1 VVART
6 LMLALIAL
14 LVAPLAMAQG
24 VPALVDAAK
33 SGNVQLVRRLIDGR
47 TDVNVAEADGT
58 TALHWAVR
66 GDHNAA
72 VTLLLRAGASATAS
86 NRYGITPLSLAAL
99 NGNVAVI
106 EALLSAGAD
115 PNTTLPEGET
125 VLMTAAR
132 SGNSEAVRLLL
143 GSGADVNAREQWQ
156 EQTALM
162 WAAAE
167 NHAAVV
173 TTLIEA
179 GADLKA
185 VSRLL
190 PGMPARPRGG
200 DVAQQGVHSNFPKGG
215 LTALLYA
222 VRQNAAAAVQAL
234 AAGGADLDQADPDGF
249 TPVIIAT
256 LNGHYDLAKLLIE
269 RGAGLEVA
277 DKGGRTPL
285 FAAVDMNTYEY
296 SYNRPTP
303 RPSGEM
309 NAVDLTR
316 FLLARGANPNARLTA
331 RVIPVKYDTAGNPN
345 LTAGSTP
352 FLKAASTAD
361 VTLMRMLLEAGA
373 DPFVANVT
381 HTNAL
386 MVAAGLNWRNPGSL
400 GAERDAIE
408 AIRICLER
416 GLDINSFNDVGQTVL
431 HAATMRGR
439 GSSGEN
445 NDGPN
450 SAESE
455 ALVRFLVQNGARLD
469 LKDKSG
475 RTPLELAVFM
485 KNATVAALLRD
496 LSGAGSNRLAQQ

>member
-1 VVART
+1 MIIRT
-6 LMLALIAL
+6 LTLATIGLLAAQAAIAQS
-14 LVAPLAMAQG
+14 VTPPVGAAG
-24 VPALVDAAK
+24 VNA
-33 SGNVQLVRRLIDGR
+33 
-47 TDVNVAEADGT
+47 AEADGT

-66 GDHNAA
+66 ADDTSR
-72 VTLLLRAGASATAS
+72 VMQLLQAGASATAS
-86 NRYGITPLSLAAL
+86 NRYGVTPLSLAAL
-99 NGNVAVI
+99 NGNVPVMR
-106 EALLSAGAD
+106 ALLAAGAD
-115 PNTTLPEGET
+115 PNTALAEGET

-132 SGNSEAVRLLL
+132 AGNTEAVKLLL
-143 GSGADVNAREQWQ
+143 ANGADVNARERWQ

-162 WAAAE
+162 WAAGE

-173 TTLIEA
+173 TALIEA
-179 GADLKA
+179 GAETGA
-185 VSRLL
+185 ISRLL

-222 VRQNAAAAVQAL
+222 VRQNASAAVEAL

-249 TPVIIAT
+249 TPLIIAT
-256 LNGHYDLAKLLIE
+256 LNGHYDLAKLLVE
-269 RGAGLEVA
+269 KGAGLEVA

-285 FAAVDMNTYEY
+285 YAAVDMNTYEY

-309 NAVDLTR
+309 TAADLTR
-316 FLLARGANPNARLTA
+316 FLLARGANPNAQLTA
-331 RVIPVKYDTAGNPN
+331 RVIPAKYETAGNPN

-361 VTLMRMLLEAGA
+361 VTLMRMLLDAGA
-373 DPFVANVT
+373 DPFLTNAT

-400 GAERDAIE
+400 GSEADAIE

-416 GLDINSFNDVGQTVL
+416 GLDINSFNDLGQTVL
-431 HAATMRGR
+431 HASTMRGR

-450 SAESE
+450 TAESE
-455 ALVRFLVQNGARLD
+455 NLVRFLVQNGARLD

-475 RTPLELAVFM
+475 RTPLDLAAFM
-485 KNATVAALLRD
+485 KNATVAAVLRE
-496 LSGAGSNRLAQQ
+496 LSGVSTGRLAQQ